1 MFAMKMF
8 DPRLRT
14 TSLIYKIKPKTQE
27 KKWAKDMKRQ
37 FIEKEVQRALKYK

>member
-27 KKWAKDMKRQ
+27 KKMGQGYEETIHRKGSTESSQ
-37 FIEKEVQRALKYK
+37 I